1 MRNKRIKVKATQR
14 FEFEDKIY
22 FPDEISLQLVRVAR
36 RWVSRGIA
44 DYAEHNSIVDKII
57 EHPKVSIVILVK
69 DALYYFKKCIKTL
82 KRYTDN
88 YELIIVDNGSKKKTK
103 NFLKKINDIDLTIIR
118 NKENK
123 GFSYGNNQ
131 AIKIAKYNYIC
142 FLNSDTLL
150 TPNWLGKLM
159 RGFKYQENVGIVG
172 PSTCKTPTLRSFQ
185 ILNHL
190 TEKETNQKL
199 INRTAGGL
207 KEHYEKTAVVG
218 FCWVIKKEIFDKVG
232 VFDWKRYGMG
242 SYEDIDL
249 LWRVYKLGYISV
261 WSMASYVHHFGNKT
275 FEEIGL
281 DPIEIRKENKLIF
294 EERKKDPNLYIK
306 NDVRLG
312 QIIKLK
318 DKKGVKNAD
327 AKTENKR
334 KKR

>member
-1 MRNKRIKVKATQR
+1 MQNKRIKVKATQR

-22 FPDEISLQLVRVAR
+22 FPDEISLQLERVAR

-44 DYAEHNSIVDKII
+44 DYAEPNSIIDKII

-88 YELIIVDNGSKKKTK
+88 YELIIVDNGSKQKTK
-103 NFLKKINDIDLTIIR
+103 NFLKKIKDIDLTIIR

-123 GFSYGNNQ
+123 GVPYGWDQ
-131 AIKIAKYNYIC
+131 AIKIAKYDYIC

-172 PSTCKTPTLRSFQ
+172 PSTCKTPTLKSFQ
-185 ILNHL
+185 VLNNL
-190 TEKETNQKL
+190 TRKETNQRS
-199 INRTAGGL
+199 INRITGGL
-207 KEHYEKTAVVG
+207 REHYEKTAVVG
-218 FCWVIKKEIFDKVG
+218 FCFVIKKEVFDNVG
-232 VFDWKRYGMG
+232 VFDWKRYGLG

-249 LWRVYKLGYISV
+249 LWRVYKLGYISI

-275 FEEIGL
+275 FKEIKL
-281 DPIEIRKENKLIF
+281 DPKEIRKKNKLIF
-294 EERKKDPNLYIK
+294 EKRKEDPNLYIK

-318 DKKGVKNAD
+318 NKKGVNN
-327 AKTENKR
+327 AKTKIRKR
-334 KKR
+334 QKK